1 MGLIEDGLALL
12 QEAFIA
18 EASIDIVYRRDGNP
32 IAITAVPTKPFFIPV
47 TGSAPPDPAKPERN
61 FAVQASDLVID
72 DVVIQPI
79 TTDEII
85 DTVDGIDHVY
95 RVANPQNGFPCWEF
109 ESGYMQNHPLARI
122 LIHTKYVGTED

>member
-12 QEAFIA
+12 NETLTA
-18 EASIDIVYRRDGNP
+18 EASIEVVYRRDDVP
-32 IAITAVPTKPFFIPV
+32 IAITAVPTKPFFVPV
-47 TGSAPPDPAKPERN
+47 TGSAPPDPARPERN
-61 FAVQASDLVID
+61 YSVMASDLVID
-72 DVVIQPI
+72 DVPIQPI

-85 DTVDGIDHVY
+85 ETIDGIHHVY

-122 LIHTKYVGTED
+122 LIHCKYVGTEI